1 MPPSLTSSFIHA
13 PGSYSNV
20 CQFQVL
26 AMSTGRKLSIIPDK
40 LAEGNKKF
48 LEETG
53 AHYAEVHFAAMK
65 RSIEGEKPYYKS

>member
-1 MPPSLTSSFIHA
+1 
-13 PGSYSNV
+13 
-20 CQFQVL
+20 
-26 AMSTGRKLSIIPDK
+26 MSTGRKLSIIPDK